1 MAYIES
7 AEDLQVF
14 KRAFDISLDIHKLS
28 LTLPKI
34 EQYDLASQIRR
45 ASKSI
50 CANLGE
56 GFVKQRFYPG
66 ELKRFT
72 TIALGSA
79 GEMKI
84 WLKYCLK
91 LGYIDANKYKQFD
104 SEYNQIIKMLAALG
118 LKVKDKK
125 SKF

>member
-1 MAYIES
+1 MGYIEK
-7 AEDLQVF
+7 AQDLQVF
-14 KRAFDISLDIHKLS
+14 KKAFEISLHIHKLN

-34 EQYDLASQIRR
+34 EQYDLASQMRR

-50 CANLGE
+50 CGNLGE
-56 GFVKQRFYPG
+56 GFVKQKFYPG

-72 TIALGSA
+72 VIALGSA

-84 WLKYCLK
+84 WLKYCLE
-91 LGYIDANKYKQFD
+91 LEYIDASKYKQFD
-104 SEYNQIIKMLAALG
+104 YEYDQIIKMLAMLAL
-118 LKVKDKK
+118 KIKNKK